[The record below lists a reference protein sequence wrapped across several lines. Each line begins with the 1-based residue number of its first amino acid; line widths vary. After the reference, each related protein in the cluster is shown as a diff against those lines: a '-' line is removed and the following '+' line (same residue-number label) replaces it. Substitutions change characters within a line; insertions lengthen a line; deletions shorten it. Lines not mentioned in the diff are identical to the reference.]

1 MRRFKE
7 LLERYG
13 TTIHAHAY
21 RYAPGVA
28 RMLDLNDSDF
38 YHASLPPIVESR
50 DHATAIAYPHP
61 ASVDP
66 ASAMAM

>member
-1 MRRFKE
+1 MTAQTQFVVRIF
-7 LLERYG
+7 
-13 TTIHAHAY
+13 
-21 RYAPGVA
+21 
-28 RMLDLNDSDF
+28 DLNDSAI

-50 DHATAIAYPHP
+50 GHATAIAYPHP